1 MARTYYQFS
10 KKHFEFELKG
20 ITLRNAIHAAELY
33 TEEYRAA
40 GGETWEH
47 IYRLPTRNRAVDII
61 IYSSVDINTNEVRD
75 HGTDAVRV
83 VMRWT
88 TKKGPVFKA
97 LHTHQR
103 ITTLF
108 KNLESTIV
116 KAHQEVFS
124 LNYKEFSEAV

>member
-20 ITLRNAIHAAELY
+20 ITLRNGFRSAQLY
-33 TEEYRAA
+33 TDEYRSE

-47 IYRLPTRNRAVDII
+47 IYLLPTRNRAVDII

-83 VMRWT
+83 VMRWK
-88 TKKGPVFKA
+88 TKKGPVYKA

-108 KNLESTIV
+108 KNLENTLT
-116 KAHQEVFS
+116 KAQDGVFN
-124 LNYKEFSEAV
+124 LNYKEFSEAI